1 MIYHI
6 KHMKNYKFTILLVL
20 LSISI
25 LSTPVSS
32 VDTDETV
39 SPILIIGGQEGSGKG
54 QFNEPDSIFVSSDGL
69 YYAGDTENFR
79 VQIFDAKGE
88 WVDQLRG
95 FDSDAIGNE
104 VQGISELKN
113 GTIVVVEKAGGLY
126 F

>member
-1 MIYHI
+1 MCCYQ
-6 KHMKNYKFTILLVL
+6 FP
-20 LSISI
+20 I

-32 VDTDETV
+32 VDTDKTV

-54 QFNEPDSIFVSSDGL
+54 QFNEHSSIFVSSDGL

-104 VQGISELKN
+104 VQGISEPGKWNYSRRRKSRRTL
-113 GTIVVVEKAGGLY
+113 L

>member
-69 YYAGDTENFR
+69 YYAGDTE
-79 VQIFDAKGE
+79 K
-88 WVDQLRG
+88 
-95 FDSDAIGNE
+95 
-104 VQGISELKN
+104 ISEFKYSMQKAN
-113 GTIVVVEKAGGLY
+113 G
-126 F
+126 